1 MGKIK
6 RFKGVCS
13 LALISIFL
21 FLINRSPV
29 HAQST
34 TGKVIHIGSLDT
46 LLWSIV
52 ATIQWYTLPLMA
64 IALVFLG
71 INLLMSGED
80 AHRKSEIKGWAF
92 KIILGAFI
100 IFGATT
106 IAEVLKSFLIV

>member
-1 MGKIK
+1 MGKITV
-6 RFKGVCS
+6 FKKTFS
-13 LALISIFL
+13 LVLTSLLIFL
-21 FLINRSPV
+21 IDRSPV

-34 TGKVIHIGSLDT
+34 AGKVIHIGSLDT

-71 INLLMSGED
+71 INLLMSGDD

-100 IFGATT
+100 IFGATS
-106 IAEVLKSFLIV
+106 IAEILKSFLVV

>member
-6 RFKGVCS
+6 KLSNKF
-13 LALISIFL
+13 LIFL
-21 FLINRSPV
+21 VLTFIFLQTDSKVN
-29 HAQST
+29 AQST
-34 TGKVIHIGSLDT
+34 SGKVIHIGSLDT

-64 IALVFLG
+64 IALVFFG
-71 INLLMSGED
+71 INLLMSGDD